1 MTTDGVTRPAPPVP
15 PDAPGRTNSIEQ
27 ETPPRDATAG
37 ADSTWGPR
45 YLAVAGPH
53 GLKRIVRADGLPLG
67 TPARVSPPPLSERAT
82 CTTTFVSFG
91 AAMRAAARR
100 RARPGRRRTGRS
112 EYAGPA
118 PAREQLVRWRLEAGL
133 GQRELARR
141 CGLSRS
147 TVAELEAGRR
157 DSPVARRRVAVHLGH
172 GDPME
177 WAVAHAKPPG
187 STLATASEPV
197 ATPSTSLHGAARDA
211 GGTEGGE
218 P

>member
-1 MTTDGVTRPAPPVP
+1 MTIDEVTRPAPPVP
-15 PDAPGRTNSIEQ
+15 TDAPGRTNSIEQ
-27 ETPPRDATAG
+27 EAPPRDATAG
-37 ADSTWGPR
+37 TDSTWGPR

-67 TPARVSPPPLSERAT
+67 TPTRVAPPPFSERAT
-82 CTTTFVSFG
+82 RTPTFASFG

-100 RARPGRRRTGRS
+100 RARPGRRAAGQS
-112 EYAGPA
+112 EHEAPA

-172 GDPME
+172 GDPTE
-177 WAVAHAKPPG
+177 WAVAHAMPPG

-197 ATPSTSLHGAARDA
+197 ATPSTAHHRTRDA
-211 GGTEGGE
+211 EGGE
-218 P
+218 GYGP